1 MRWSD
6 VDLDLGWW
14 TIPPE
19 HSKNSR
25 PHRVPLVPNVV
36 TIIKAQQQ
44 AGEERGSHVFPGRG
58 NALVAHR
65 VKKAGAALSRVL
77 GFEFRSHDLRRTVA
91 TRLGEAGIPREH
103 ISAVLNHVQGGPAA
117 TRVYDRYSR
126 DREKRTALE
135 TWARTLQQ
143 ILAEPG
149 SGAVVPFGRR
159 AARRP

>member
-1 MRWSD
+1 MGRAGIEPATLWAD

-25 PHRVPLVPNVV
+25 PHRVPLVPDVV

-44 AGEERGSHVFPGRG
+44 MARS
-58 NALVAHR
+58 
-65 VKKAGAALSRVL
+65 GAVMSSRDAVMRLSR
-77 GFEFRSHDLRRTVA
+77 EY
-91 TRLGEAGIPREH
+91 

-126 DREKRTALE
+126 DREKRAALE
-135 TWARTLQQ
+135 AWARTLQQ

-149 SGAVVPFGRR
+149 SAAVVPFRRR